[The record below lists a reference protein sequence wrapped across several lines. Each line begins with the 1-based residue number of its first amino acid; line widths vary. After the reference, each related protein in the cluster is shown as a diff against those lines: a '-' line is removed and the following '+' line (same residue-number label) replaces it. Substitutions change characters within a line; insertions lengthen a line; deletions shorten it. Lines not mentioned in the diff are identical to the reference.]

1 MTTLTCLPPSEQQQ
15 VVEEPHDFWRD
26 PEGGVVAQFH
36 RQPGGIYLVRFPGQ
50 ADFVIDLAASAV
62 HCVPTSED
70 QLDAAQ
76 SLFHNAIQPLIG
88 NHLGGLFLHGS
99 AVCLNSGAG
108 AIAFL
113 GDSRRGKT
121 TLAGGFAKAGHP
133 FLTEDTVELQP
144 SGDTYAVQPTRP
156 VLRLFTDSALHLLG
170 EAEAAPESSAKS
182 ALDAG
187 EHLPFASRPA
197 HLRAIYFLGPGE
209 ASGVSIDRLAS
220 PAALAELMRHAF
232 ILDVGDKPRLR
243 GHFQRLGDLS
253 VKVPCYLLDFPRI
266 YEQLTLIVEQ
276 VADHASNGPE
286 AHEAE

>member
-1 MTTLTCLPPSEQQQ
+1 MLDARDQPEIGRAPYDS
-15 VVEEPHDFWRD
+15 WRTAD
-26 PEGGVVAQFH
+26 GFDDSAQFH
-36 RQPGGIYLVRFPGQ
+36 RQPDGSYLVRFPGQ
-50 ADFVIDLAASAV
+50 ADFSIDLAASAV
-62 HCVPTSED
+62 RCVPASED

-99 AVCLNSGAG
+99 AVSLASGAG

-144 SGDTYAVQPTRP
+144 SGGRYAVQPTRP
-156 VLRLFTDSALHLLG
+156 VLRLFSDSAHHLLG
-170 EAEAAPESSAKS
+170 EAGALAKSSTKS
-182 ALDAG
+182 ALEAG
-187 EHLPFASRPA
+187 QHLPFAARPE

-209 ASGVSIDRLAS
+209 SSGVSIERLAS
-220 PAALAELMRHAF
+220 PAALAEVMRHAF

-243 GHFQRLGDLS
+243 GHFQRLGELAGQI
-253 VKVPCYLLDFPRI
+253 PCYSLDFPRI
-266 YEQLTLIVEQ
+266 YEQLTQVIQQ

-286 AHEAE
+286 PHEV